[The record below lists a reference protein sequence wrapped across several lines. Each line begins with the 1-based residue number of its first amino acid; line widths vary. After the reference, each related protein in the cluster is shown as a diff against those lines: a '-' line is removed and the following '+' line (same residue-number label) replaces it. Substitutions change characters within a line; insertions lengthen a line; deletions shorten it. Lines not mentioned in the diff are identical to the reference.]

1 MMQIRVAYKKGGAVV
16 RAFGMVASM
25 VFLLSQPLIEF
36 PDHHEFQ
43 GDEPIHQ
50 LIISL
55 LADEIAYVM
64 DEEEKEYRAQDAD
77 VVDVQWNEQDV
88 EVTIKLLSN
97 TKEQPIA
104 HVIDTLTFEIMNG
117 EVELTHHQ
125 SEEIC
130 LTPK

>member
-1 MMQIRVAYKKGGAVV
+1 M
-16 RAFGMVASM
+16 RAIGMVASL
-25 VFLLSQPLIEF
+25 VILLSQPLIEF

-55 LADEIAYVM
+55 LSDEIAHVM
-64 DEEEKEYRAQDAD
+64 VEEEKEYRTEDAD
-77 VVDVQWNEQDV
+77 VVDVKWHEEDA
-88 EVTIKLLSN
+88 EITIKLLSN
-97 TKEQPIA
+97 TNEQPIS
-104 HVIDTLTFEIMNG
+104 HVIDTLTFEISNG

-125 SEEIC
+125 SEAIC